1 MRDYFR
7 FALDSVLCNRRR
19 VLLTVAII
27 AVGVA
32 SLVGIQTAVAVLA
45 GRIAGS
51 FGKLG
56 ASLFTIQA
64 RDDAPPITLKQVN
77 AAFRSDIPLPSQKN
91 ARATEYHPLH
101 STGRQ
106 LATIWSLREKRAQ
119 VVCEGRAT
127 DPVVRVIAC
136 DAQYLAVQGVG
147 VSAGRNFSE
156 REVEERQAVALIGEN
171 VRKKLFGSQDG
182 VGEPV
187 TCGSGRYRVI
197 GVIDRQG
204 SMFGESLDGAML
216 VPIDGAPVSW
226 SVTVRSSGGGSLSA
240 AAAEAG
246 GWMAAAR
253 RLPPGAKPDFEI
265 VQADTTQ
272 ALFEALRQKLSLVA
286 LAIGLVT
293 MLGASIGLMNSMLV
307 SVKERTRE
315 IGTRRAIGARA
326 RDIAG
331 QFLMESV
338 LIGQLGNVAGTLLGL
353 LFGGLT
359 ALALDGRFTVPWAWL
374 LAALLLS
381 LAVSL
386 VSGLLPARR
395 AAALDPVEALRS
407 L

>member
-45 GRIAGS
+45 GRVAGS

-64 RDDAPPITLKQVN
+64 KDDAPPITLRQAQEAVM
-77 AAFRSDIPLPSQKN
+77 PG
-91 ARATEYHPLH
+91 
-101 STGRQ
+101 STGH
-106 LATIWSLREKRAQ
+106 LATVWSLRDRRAQ
-119 VVCEGRAT
+119 VRCGAAAT

-136 DAQYLAVQGVG
+136 DAQYLAVKGVS

-182 VGEPV
+182 VGEQV
-187 TCGSGRYRVI
+187 TCGSGRYRVV

-204 SMFGESLDGAML
+204 SMFGESLDGALL

-226 SVTVRSSGGGSLSA
+226 CVTARSSGGGSLSA
-240 AAAEAG
+240 AAAGAAG
-246 GWMAAAR
+246 RMAAAR

-293 MLGASIGLMNSMLV
+293 MLGASIGLMNSLLV

-315 IGTRRAIGARA
+315 IGTRRALGARA

-338 LIGQLGNVAGTLLGL
+338 LIGQAGNVAGTVLGL
-353 LFGGLT
+353 AFGGLT
-359 ALALDGRFTVPWAWL
+359 AWALDGRFTVPWAWL
-374 LAALLLS
+374 IAALLLS
-381 LAVSL
+381 LVVSL

>member
-45 GRIAGS
+45 GRVAGS

-64 RDDAPPITLKQVN
+64 KDDAPPITLRQAQEAVMPG
-77 AAFRSDIPLPSQKN
+77 S
-91 ARATEYHPLH
+91 TESVMPG
-101 STGRQ
+101 STGH
-106 LATIWSLREKRAQ
+106 LATVWSLRDRRAQ
-119 VVCEGRAT
+119 VRCGAAAT

-136 DAQYLAVQGVG
+136 DAQYLAVQGVS

-182 VGEPV
+182 VGEQI
-187 TCGSGRYRVI
+187 TCGSGRYRVV

-204 SMFGESLDGAML
+204 SMFGESLDGALL

-226 SVTVRSSGGGSLSA
+226 CVTVRSSGGGSLSA
-240 AAAEAG
+240 AAAGAG
-246 GWMAAAR
+246 GRMAAAR

-293 MLGASIGLMNSMLV
+293 MLGASIGLMNSLLV

-315 IGTRRAIGARA
+315 IGTRRALGARA

-338 LIGQLGNVAGTLLGL
+338 LIGQAGNVAGTVLGL
-353 LFGGLT
+353 AFGGLT
-359 ALALDGRFTVPWAWL
+359 AWALDGRFTVPWAWL
-374 LAALLLS
+374 IAALLLS
-381 LAVSL
+381 LVVSL

-407 L
+407 F

>member
-45 GRIAGS
+45 GRVAGS

-64 RDDAPPITLKQVN
+64 KDDAPPITLRQAQETVMPG
-77 AAFRSDIPLPSQKN
+77 S
-91 ARATEYHPLH
+91 TESVMPG
-101 STGRQ
+101 STGH
-106 LATIWSLREKRAQ
+106 LATVWSLRDRRAQ
-119 VVCEGRAT
+119 VRCGAAAT

-182 VGEPV
+182 VGEQI
-187 TCGSGRYRVI
+187 TCGSGRYRVV

-204 SMFGESLDGAML
+204 SMFGESLDGALL

-226 SVTVRSSGGGSLSA
+226 CVTVRSSGGGSLSA
-240 AAAEAG
+240 EAAEAG
-246 GWMAAAR
+246 GRMAAAR

-293 MLGASIGLMNSMLV
+293 MLGASIGLMNSLLV

-315 IGTRRAIGARA
+315 IGTRRALGARA

-338 LIGQLGNVAGTLLGL
+338 LIGQAGNVAGTVLGL
-353 LFGGLT
+353 AFGGLT
-359 ALALDGRFTVPWAWL
+359 AWALDGRFTVPWGWL
-374 LAALLLS
+374 IAALLLS
-381 LAVSL
+381 LVVSL

-407 L
+407 F

>member
-64 RDDAPPITLKQVN
+64 KEDAQPITLRQ
-77 AAFRSDIPLPSQKN
+77 AQDFTAPFRSDIPLPSQKN
-91 ARATEYHPLH
+91 ARSTEYHPLH
-101 STGRQ
+101 SA
-106 LATIWSLREKRAQ
+106 ATVWSLRDKRAQ

-246 GWMAAAR
+246 GRMAAAR

-265 VQADTTQ
+265 VQADSTQ
-272 ALFEALRQKLSLVA
+272 ALFESLRQKLSLVA

>member
-1 MRDYFR
+1 MRDYFL
-7 FALDSVLCNRRR
+7 FALDSVMSNRRR

-45 GRIAGS
+45 GRVAGS

-64 RDDAPPITLKQVN
+64 KDDAPPITYRQAQDVVHMD
-77 AAFRSDIPLPSQKN
+77 AS
-91 ARATEYHPLH
+91 LH
-101 STGRQ
+101 S
-106 LATIWSLREKRAQ
+106 AFTIWSLRDRRAQ
-119 VVCEGRAT
+119 VVSEGRAT

-171 VRKKLFGSQDG
+171 VRKKLFGSEDG
-182 VGEPV
+182 VGESIS
-187 TCGSGRYRVI
+187 CRGNRYRVI

-204 SMFGESLDGAML
+204 SMFGESLDGALL
-216 VPIDGAPVSW
+216 VPVDGAPVSW
-226 SVTVRSSGGGSLSA
+226 CVTVRSSDGGSLSA
-240 AAAEAG
+240 AVAEAG
-246 GWMAAAR
+246 GRMAAAR

-265 VQADTTQ
+265 VQADSTQ
-272 ALFEALRQKLSLVA
+272 ALFESLRQKLSLVA

-315 IGTRRAIGARA
+315 IGTRRALGARA

-338 LIGQLGNVAGTLLGL
+338 LIGQLGNVAGILLGL
-353 LFGGLT
+353 AFGGLT

-386 VSGLLPARR
+386 ASGLLPARR

>member
-1 MRDYFR
+1 M
-7 FALDSVLCNRRR
+7 SNRRR

-45 GRIAGS
+45 GRVAGS

-64 RDDAPPITLKQVN
+64 KDDAPPITLRQAQEVVHID
-77 AAFRSDIPLPSQKN
+77 ATLRSDIPLPSQKN
-91 ARATEYHPLH
+91 ARATEYHPLR
-101 STGRQ
+101 S
-106 LATIWSLREKRAQ
+106 ASTIWSLRDRRAQ
-119 VVCEGRAT
+119 VVSEGRAT

-136 DAQYLAVQGVG
+136 DAQYLAVQGTG

-171 VRKKLFGSQDG
+171 VRKKLFGSEDG
-182 VGEPV
+182 VGESIS
-187 TCGSGRYRVI
+187 CRGNRYRVI

-204 SMFGESLDGAML
+204 SLFGESLDGALL
-216 VPIDGAPVSW
+216 VPVDGAPVSW
-226 SVTVRSSGGGSLSA
+226 CVTVRSSDGGSLSA
-240 AAAEAG
+240 AVAEAG
-246 GWMAAAR
+246 GRMAAAR
-253 RLPPGAKPDFEI
+253 RLPPGTKPDFEI

-272 ALFEALRQKLSLVA
+272 ALFESLRQKLSLVA

-315 IGTRRAIGARA
+315 IGTRRALGARA

-338 LIGQLGNVAGTLLGL
+338 LIGQLGNVAGILLGL
-353 LFGGLT
+353 AFGGLT
-359 ALALDGRFTVPWAWL
+359 ALALDGRFTVPWVWL

-381 LAVSL
+381 LVVSL
-386 VSGLLPARR
+386 ASGLLPARR

>member
-45 GRIAGS
+45 GRVAGS

-64 RDDAPPITLKQVN
+64 KDNAPPITLRQAQEAVMPG
-77 AAFRSDIPLPSQKN
+77 S
-91 ARATEYHPLH
+91 TESVMPG
-101 STGRQ
+101 STGH
-106 LATIWSLREKRAQ
+106 LATVWSLRDRRAQ
-119 VVCEGRAT
+119 VRCGAAAT

-136 DAQYLAVQGVG
+136 DAQYLAVQGVS

-182 VGEPV
+182 VGEQI
-187 TCGSGRYRVI
+187 TCGSGRYRVV

-204 SMFGESLDGAML
+204 SMFGESLDGALL

-226 SVTVRSSGGGSLSA
+226 CVTARSSGGGSLSA
-240 AAAEAG
+240 AAAGAG
-246 GWMAAAR
+246 GRMAAAR

-293 MLGASIGLMNSMLV
+293 MLGASIGLMNSLLV

-315 IGTRRAIGARA
+315 IGTRRALGARA

-338 LIGQLGNVAGTLLGL
+338 LIGQAGNVAGTVLGL
-353 LFGGLT
+353 AFGGLT
-359 ALALDGRFTVPWAWL
+359 AWALDGRFTVPWAWL
-374 LAALLLS
+374 IAALLLS
-381 LAVSL
+381 LVVSL

>member
-64 RDDAPPITLKQVN
+64 KDDAPPITLRQAQDFVM
-77 AAFRSDIPLPSQKN
+77 PG
-91 ARATEYHPLH
+91 
-101 STGRQ
+101 STGH
-106 LATIWSLREKRAQ
+106 LATVWSLRDKRAQ

-182 VGEPV
+182 VGEQI

-204 SMFGESLDGAML
+204 SMFGESLDGALL

-226 SVTVRSSGGGSLSA
+226 CVTVRSSGGGSLSA

-246 GWMAAAR
+246 GRMAAAR

-265 VQADTTQ
+265 VQADSTQ
-272 ALFEALRQKLSLVA
+272 ALFESLRQKLSLVA

>member
-1 MRDYFR
+1 MMRDYFR

-45 GRIAGS
+45 GRVAGS

-64 RDDAPPITLKQVN
+64 KDDAPPITLKQVN

-91 ARATEYHPLH
+91 ARSTEYHPLH
-101 STGRQ
+101 S
-106 LATIWSLREKRAQ
+106 AFSIWSLRNKRAQ
-119 VVCEGRAT
+119 VRCGAAAT

-136 DAQYLAVQGVG
+136 DAQYLVVQGVG
-147 VSAGRNFSE
+147 VSVGRNFSE

-182 VGEPV
+182 VGEQI
-187 TCGSGRYRVI
+187 TCGSGRYRVV

-204 SMFGESLDGAML
+204 SMFGESLDGALL

-226 SVTVRSSGGGSLSA
+226 CVTVRSSGGGSLSA
-240 AAAEAG
+240 AAAGAG
-246 GWMAAAR
+246 GRMAAAR

-293 MLGASIGLMNSMLV
+293 MLGASIGLMNSLLV

-315 IGTRRAIGARA
+315 IGTRRALGARA

-338 LIGQLGNVAGTLLGL
+338 LIGQAGNVAGTVLGL
-353 LFGGLT
+353 AFGGLT
-359 ALALDGRFTVPWAWL
+359 AWALDGRFTVPWAWL
-374 LAALLLS
+374 IAALLLS
-381 LAVSL
+381 LVVSL

-407 L
+407 F

>member
-1 MRDYFR
+1 MRDFFR
-7 FALDSVLCNRRR
+7 FALDSVLCNRSR

-45 GRIAGS
+45 GRVAGS

-64 RDDAPPITLKQVN
+64 KDDAPPITLRQAQEAVMPG
-77 AAFRSDIPLPSQKN
+77 S
-91 ARATEYHPLH
+91 TESVMPG
-101 STGRQ
+101 STGH
-106 LATIWSLREKRAQ
+106 LEAVWSLRDRRAQ
-119 VVCEGRAT
+119 VRCGAAAT

-136 DAQYLAVQGVG
+136 DAQYLAVQGVS

-182 VGEPV
+182 VGEQI
-187 TCGSGRYRVI
+187 TCGSGRYRVV

-204 SMFGESLDGAML
+204 SMFGESLDGALL

-226 SVTVRSSGGGSLSA
+226 CVTVRSSGGGSLSA
-240 AAAEAG
+240 EAAGAG
-246 GWMAAAR
+246 GRMAAAR

-293 MLGASIGLMNSMLV
+293 MLGASIGLMNSLLV

-315 IGTRRAIGARA
+315 IGTRRALGARA

-338 LIGQLGNVAGTLLGL
+338 LIGQAGNVAGTVLGL
-353 LFGGLT
+353 AFGGLT
-359 ALALDGRFTVPWAWL
+359 AWALDGRFTVPWAWL
-374 LAALLLS
+374 IAALLLS
-381 LAVSL
+381 LVVSL

-407 L
+407 F

>member
-1 MRDYFR
+1 MRDYFL
-7 FALDSVLCNRRR
+7 FALDSVMSNRRR

-45 GRIAGS
+45 GRVAGS

-64 RDDAPPITLKQVN
+64 KDDAPLITYRQAQDVVHMD
-77 AAFRSDIPLPSQKN
+77 AS
-91 ARATEYHPLH
+91 LH
-101 STGRQ
+101 S
-106 LATIWSLREKRAQ
+106 AFTIWSLRDRRAQ
-119 VVCEGRAT
+119 VVSEGRAT

-136 DAQYLAVQGVG
+136 DAQYLAVQGIG
-147 VSAGRNFSE
+147 LSAGRNFSE

-171 VRKKLFGSQDG
+171 VRKKLFGSEDG
-182 VGEPV
+182 VGESIS
-187 TCGSGRYRVI
+187 CRGNRYRVI

-204 SMFGESLDGAML
+204 SMFGESLDGALL
-216 VPIDGAPVSW
+216 VPVDGAPVSW
-226 SVTVRSSGGGSLSA
+226 CVTVRSSDGGSLSA
-240 AAAEAG
+240 AVAEAG
-246 GWMAAAR
+246 GRMAAAR

-265 VQADTTQ
+265 VQADSTQ
-272 ALFEALRQKLSLVA
+272 ALFESLRQKLSLVA

-315 IGTRRAIGARA
+315 IGTRRALGARA

-338 LIGQLGNVAGTLLGL
+338 LIGQLGNVAGILLGL
-353 LFGGLT
+353 AFGGLT

-381 LAVSL
+381 LVVSL
-386 VSGLLPARR
+386 ASGLLPARR

>member
-45 GRIAGS
+45 GRVAGS

-64 RDDAPPITLKQVN
+64 KDDAPPITLRQAQEAVMPG
-77 AAFRSDIPLPSQKN
+77 S
-91 ARATEYHPLH
+91 TESVMPG
-101 STGRQ
+101 STGH
-106 LATIWSLREKRAQ
+106 LATVWSLRDRRAQ
-119 VVCEGRAT
+119 VRCGAAAT

-136 DAQYLAVQGVG
+136 DAQYLAVQGVS
-147 VSAGRNFSE
+147 VSVGRNFSE

-182 VGEPV
+182 VGEQI
-187 TCGSGRYRVI
+187 TCGSGRYRVV
-197 GVIDRQG
+197 GVINRQG
-204 SMFGESLDGAML
+204 SMFGESLDGALL

-226 SVTVRSSGGGSLSA
+226 CVTARSSGGGSLSA
-240 AAAEAG
+240 AAAGAAG
-246 GWMAAAR
+246 RMAAAR

-293 MLGASIGLMNSMLV
+293 MLGASIGLMNSLLV

-315 IGTRRAIGARA
+315 IGTRRALGARA

-338 LIGQLGNVAGTLLGL
+338 LIGQAGNVAGTVLGL
-353 LFGGLT
+353 AFGGLT
-359 ALALDGRFTVPWAWL
+359 AWALGGRFTVPWAWL
-374 LAALLLS
+374 IAALLLS
-381 LAVSL
+381 LVVSL

>member
-45 GRIAGS
+45 GRVAGS

-64 RDDAPPITLKQVN
+64 KDDAPPITLRQAQEAVM
-77 AAFRSDIPLPSQKN
+77 PG
-91 ARATEYHPLH
+91 
-101 STGRQ
+101 STGH
-106 LATIWSLREKRAQ
+106 LATVWSLRDRRAQ
-119 VVCEGRAT
+119 VRCGAAAT

-182 VGEPV
+182 VGEQI
-187 TCGSGRYRVI
+187 TCGSGRYRVV

-204 SMFGESLDGAML
+204 SMFGESLDGALL
-216 VPIDGAPVSW
+216 VPIDGASVSW
-226 SVTVRSSGGGSLSA
+226 CVTVRSSGVGSLSA
-240 AAAEAG
+240 AVAGAAG
-246 GWMAAAR
+246 RMAAAR

-293 MLGASIGLMNSMLV
+293 MLGASIGLMNSLLV

-315 IGTRRAIGARA
+315 IGTRRALGARA

-338 LIGQLGNVAGTLLGL
+338 LIGQAGNVAGTVLGL
-353 LFGGLT
+353 AFGGLT
-359 ALALDGRFTVPWAWL
+359 AWALDGRFTVPWGWL
-374 LAALLLS
+374 IAALLLS
-381 LAVSL
+381 LVVSL

>member
-45 GRIAGS
+45 GRVAGS
-51 FGKLG
+51 LGKLG

-64 RDDAPPITLKQVN
+64 KDDAPPITLRQAQETVMPG
-77 AAFRSDIPLPSQKN
+77 S
-91 ARATEYHPLH
+91 TESVMPG
-101 STGRQ
+101 STGH
-106 LATIWSLREKRAQ
+106 LATVWSLRDRRAQ
-119 VVCEGRAT
+119 VRCGAAAT

-182 VGEPV
+182 VGEQI
-187 TCGSGRYRVI
+187 TCGSGRYRVV

-204 SMFGESLDGAML
+204 SMFGESLDGALL

-226 SVTVRSSGGGSLSA
+226 CVTVRSSGGGSLSA
-240 AAAEAG
+240 EAAEAG
-246 GWMAAAR
+246 GRMAAAR

-293 MLGASIGLMNSMLV
+293 MLGASIGLMNSLLV

-315 IGTRRAIGARA
+315 IGTRRALGARA

-338 LIGQLGNVAGTLLGL
+338 LIGQAGNVAGTVLGL
-353 LFGGLT
+353 AFGGLT
-359 ALALDGRFTVPWAWL
+359 AWALDGRFTVPWGWL
-374 LAALLLS
+374 IAALLLS
-381 LAVSL
+381 LVVSL

-407 L
+407 I